1 MATEKYP
8 FPYYF
13 YITTNKNKT
22 VLYCGMTNNL
32 SARLKEHETSEG
44 NRRTFAGRYN
54 CYFLIYYEGFDFVRD
69 AIRREKE
76 IKKWSRLKKELL
88 IDNLNPGRHFLNN
101 DEAFDHKGKT
111 NDLLSW
117 E

>member
-1 MATEKYP
+1 MSTEKYP

-13 YITTNKNKT
+13 YIITNKNKT

-32 SARLKEHETSEG
+32 SARLKEHENSEG
-44 NRRTFAGRYN
+44 NHKTFTGRYN
-54 CYFLIYYEGFDFVRD
+54 CHYLIYYEGFDFVQD

-76 IKKWSRLKKELL
+76 VKKWSRIKKERL
-88 IDNLNPGRHFLNN
+88 IDTLNPERNFLN
-101 DEAFDHKGKT
+101 DDSIFAHRGKVRDH
-111 NDLLSW
+111 LSS

>member
-1 MATEKYP
+1 MSAEKYP

-13 YITTNKNKT
+13 YILTNKNRT

-32 SARLKEHETSEG
+32 PARLKEHENLQG
-44 NRRTFAGRYN
+44 MRKTFTGRYN
-54 CYFLIYYEGFDFVRD
+54 CCYLIYYEGFEFVQD

-76 IKKWSRLKKELL
+76 VKKWNRRKKELL
-88 IDNLNPGRHFLNN
+88 IERLNPNWRFLNE
-101 DEAFDHKGKT
+101 DETFCHEGKT
-111 NDLLSW
+111 ANILSR

>member
-1 MATEKYP
+1 MSTEKYP

-13 YITTNKNKT
+13 YIITNKNKT

-32 SARLKEHETSEG
+32 TARLGEHESSEG
-44 NRRTFAGRYN
+44 NCKTFTGRYN
-54 CYFLIYYEGFDFVRD
+54 CHYLIYYEGFDFVQD

-76 IKKWSRLKKELL
+76 VKKWSRIKKERL
-88 IDNLNPGRHFLNN
+88 INAINPNRRFLN
-101 DEAFDHKGKT
+101 DDSTFDNKGKVR
-111 NDLLSW
+111 DHLSS